1 MKQYSPHINVY
12 INTKQ
17 IDSCW
22 DFISAFCFV
31 YTTSSVVHH
40 KQSHHSII
48 GHSFVNF
55 CLKIHAHSLD
65 GTFDTF

>member
-17 IDSCW
+17 IDRLCCW

-40 KQSHHSII
+40 KQYL
-48 GHSFVNF
+48 F
-55 CLKIHAHSLD
+55 LKLITALLD
-65 GTFDTF
+65 TVLLTSV